1 LDGRE
6 TAFYDGYITIPQVYN
21 RKDASNNFS
30 DRDQFTDSKLR
41 DLRRSGQ
48 MMRTKIAIVCGQ
60 TVLLYSLDGQRWF
73 SRERLA

>member
-1 LDGRE
+1 MVAKLHFM
-6 TAFYDGYITIPQVYN
+6 TAISRFRKFTIEKMRPTILVTAINSQIP
-21 RKDASNNFS
+21 NF
-30 DRDQFTDSKLR
+30 R